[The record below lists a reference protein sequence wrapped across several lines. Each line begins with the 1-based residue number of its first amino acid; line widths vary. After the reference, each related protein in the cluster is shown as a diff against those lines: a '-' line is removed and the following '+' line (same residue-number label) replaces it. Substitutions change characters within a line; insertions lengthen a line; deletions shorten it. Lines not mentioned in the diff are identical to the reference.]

1 MKILIIVAHPDDE
14 VLGMGGTILKHV
26 KNKDDVTVAY
36 LTTGITSRR
45 SLTYSN
51 TSSYELSN
59 SELSKMKKQIIDLQ
73 SDAKKALKILRAKKS
88 IFFDFPDN
96 EMDSIPLLKIIKKVE
111 KLISKEKPDMV
122 YTSHFKD
129 LNVDHRTVFEAV
141 LTACRPFA
149 FSVKEILCFE
159 TLSSTEWTFSYDF
172 QPNYFVNIEKEL
184 DSKIKAMKVY
194 KNELRKF
201 PHPRSLENIKIS
213 AQRWGTVCGFKAA
226 EAFQIIRKFEK

>member
-111 KLISKEKPDMV
+111 KLISKEKPDIV

>member
-14 VLGMGGTILKHV
+14 VLGMGGTILKHS
-26 KNKDDVTVAY
+26 KNGDKIKVAY

-45 SLTYSN
+45 SLNYSN
-51 TSSYELSN
+51 TSSYELSK
-59 SELSKMKKQIIDLQ
+59 SEILKMKKQIIDLQ
-73 SDAKKALKILRAKKS
+73 SDAKKALKILRAEKP

-111 KLISKEKPDMV
+111 KLISKEKPDIV

-129 LNVDHRTVFEAV
+129 LNVDHRIVFEAV
-141 LTACRPFA
+141 ITACRPFA

-213 AQRWGTVCGFKAA
+213 AQRWGTVSGFKAA
-226 EAFQIIRKFEK
+226 EAFQIIRKFEI

>member
-14 VLGMGGTILKHV
+14 VLGMGGTILKHA
-26 KNKDDVTVAY
+26 KNGDDVTVAY

-51 TSSYELSN
+51 TSSYELSK
-59 SELSKMKKQIIDLQ
+59 SEISKMEKQIIDLQ
-73 SDAKKALKILRAKKS
+73 SDAKKALKILHAKKS

-111 KLISKEKPDMV
+111 KLISKEKPDIV

-141 LTACRPFA
+141 ITACRPFA

-213 AQRWGTVCGFKAA
+213 AQRWGTVSGFKAA
-226 EAFQIIRKFEK
+226 EAFQIIRKFEI

>member
-172 QPNYFVNIEKEL
+172 QPNYFVNIENEL

>member
-1 MKILIIVAHPDDE
+1 MKVLIVIAHPDDE
-14 VLGMGGTILKHV
+14 ILGMGGTILKHA
-26 KNKDDVTVAY
+26 KNGDDVVTAY

-45 SLTYSN
+45 SLNYKNS
-51 TSSYELSN
+51 SSYNFSN
-59 SELSKMKKQIIDLQ
+59 ENSNNTKKQIIDLQ

-96 EMDSIPLLKIIKKVE
+96 EMDSVPLLKIIKKVE
-111 KLISKEKPDMV
+111 KLISKEKPDIV

-129 LNVDHRTVFEAV
+129 LNVDHRTVFDAV
-141 LTACRPFA
+141 LTACRPSA

-159 TLSSTEWTFSYDF
+159 TLSSTEWSFSYDF

-184 DSKIKAMKVY
+184 DSKIKAMKIY

-213 AQRWGTVCGFKAA
+213 AQRWGTVSGFKAA

>member
-26 KNKDDVTVAY
+26 KNGDDVTVAY

-59 SELSKMKKQIIDLQ
+59 SELSKMKKQIIDLR

>member
-1 MKILIIVAHPDDE
+1 MKVLIVIAHPDDE
-14 VLGMGGTILKHV
+14 ILGMGGTILKHA
-26 KNKDDVTVAY
+26 KNGDDVVTAY

-45 SLTYSN
+45 SLNYKNS
-51 TSSYELSN
+51 SSYNFSN
-59 SELSKMKKQIIDLQ
+59 ENSNNTKKQIIDLQ

-96 EMDSIPLLKIIKKVE
+96 EMDSVPLLKIIKKVE
-111 KLISKEKPDMV
+111 KLISKEKPDIV

-129 LNVDHRTVFEAV
+129 LNVDHRTVFDAV
-141 LTACRPFA
+141 LTACRPF
-149 FSVKEILCFE
+149 S
-159 TLSSTEWTFSYDF
+159 FSYDF

-184 DSKIKAMKVY
+184 DSKIKAMKIY

-213 AQRWGTVCGFKAA
+213 AQRWGTVSGFKAA

>member
-172 QPNYFVNIEKEL
+172 QPNYFVNIEK
-184 DSKIKAMKVY
+184 
-194 KNELRKF
+194 N
-201 PHPRSLENIKIS
+201 
-213 AQRWGTVCGFKAA
+213 
-226 EAFQIIRKFEK
+226 